1 LNNKNNSQNIYTTMS
16 SYSIDKSPMKS
27 EILSIENRNR
37 AATDF
42 NLSVKINSS
51 SHDPNA
57 PDQDFEDQENLG
69 KIYNKDK
76 SSSVMSRPQ
85 ALNDHGAMEVQ
96 IFFLKQG
103 GRGARDTGKISGME
117 PA

>member
-16 SYSIDKSPMKS
+16 SYSLDKSPMKS
-27 EILSIENRNR
+27 EIISVENRNR

-42 NLSVKINSS
+42 NISVKKNPS

-76 SSSVMSRPQ
+76 SSSVMSRPEPLD
-85 ALNDHGAMEVQ
+85 AHGALEV
-96 IFFLKQG
+96 
-103 GRGARDTGKISGME
+103 
-117 PA
+117 

>member
-1 LNNKNNSQNIYTTMS
+1 
-16 SYSIDKSPMKS
+16 MKS

-42 NLSVKINSS
+42 NLSVKKNSS

-57 PDQDFEDQENLG
+57 PDQNFEDEENLG
-69 KIYNKDK
+69 NIYNPDIR
-76 SSSVMSRPQ
+76 SSVMSRPK
-85 ALNDHGAMEVQ
+85 ANNGHGTMEVQ

-103 GRGARDTGKISGME
+103 GRGARDTGKISGTE